1 MNTRMRTALRKARAK
16 KSRSGSGAPSPRPPT
31 GGSPR
36 RSGPGGR
43 DFLSLPVLP
52 LVVLA
57 SLGFG
62 HTEAGIL
69 HEEARLSAPMTASL
83 SDIALRPIQGQR
95 RERIGAYA
103 RGFAIERQLAERIYD
118 AAVNEEIDP
127 ELAFRLVKVESSFRQ
142 RAIGPAGSIGYT
154 QVQPRT
160 ARWMD
165 PSVSREDLF
174 EVETNLR
181 LGFRY
186 LKMMQNRY
194 GDTRLALLAYNRGPG
209 IVTTVLAAGEDPAN
223 GYADRVLGVE
233 PAR

>member
-1 MNTRMRTALRKARAK
+1 MNTRIKTALRKAGVEKFHNRGGTT
-16 KSRSGSGAPSPRPPT
+16 SQRRQT
-31 GGSPR
+31 GGSVR
-36 RSGPGGR
+36 RYGPGGHG
-43 DFLSLPVLP
+43 FLSLPVLS
-52 LVVLA
+52 LAILA

-69 HEEARLSAPMTASL
+69 HDNAPSSVAIAASQ
-83 SDIALRPIQGQR
+83 SDIALRSLQVER
-95 RERIGAYA
+95 RERVRAYA
-103 RGFAIERQLAERIYD
+103 NGFAIERQLAERIYD
-118 AAVNEEIDP
+118 AAVNEGVIPD
-127 ELAFRLVKVESSFRQ
+127 LAFRLVKVESSFRQ

-186 LKMMQNRY
+186 LKMMQDRY

-209 IVTTVLAAGEDPAN
+209 TVTTVLATGEDPAN
-223 GYADRVLGVE
+223 GYARRVLGLN
-233 PAR
+233 PGR

>member
-1 MNTRMRTALRKARAK
+1 MMTALRIAGVEKFHNCGGTTSLRRRAGGP
-16 KSRSGSGAPSPRPPT
+16 SRRY
-31 GGSPR
+31 
-36 RSGPGGR
+36 GPGGR
-43 DFLSLPVLP
+43 GFLSLPVLS
-52 LVVLA
+52 LAILA

-69 HEEARLSAPMTASL
+69 HDNTPSDVAPAASQ
-83 SDIALRPIQGQR
+83 SDIALRSLQIER
-95 RERIGAYA
+95 RERVRAFA
-103 RGFAIERQLAERIYD
+103 KGFAIERQLAERIYD
-118 AAVNEEIDP
+118 AAVNEGVIP

-181 LGFRY
+181 IGFRY
-186 LKMMQNRY
+186 LKMMQDRY
-194 GDTRLALLAYNRGPG
+194 RDTRLALLAYNRGPG
-209 IVTTVLAAGEDPAN
+209 TVTTVLATGEDPAN
-223 GYADRVLGVE
+223 GYARRVLGVN